1 MLKPATNSD
10 DDPSFEDAPKTS
22 SGNSAREKTKKSWH
36 FTLQIGVKNAYH
48 HIMSQQQRFYVLWNW
63 ILLQGKNEVLDIC
76 NGSKRKSI
84 LE

>member
-48 HIMSQQQRFYVLWNW
+48 HIMSPACAYTTEKAEGV
-63 ILLQGKNEVLDIC
+63 
-76 NGSKRKSI
+76 
-84 LE
+84 